1 VHTTLKKKALG
12 KRLRIILGQLNAI
25 EGALAADRDS
35 RAILQLVSIVRGA
48 MDSLMAEMVDEHLRF
63 HVLVPAERPR
73 DERPELEEV
82 IETVRRY
89 LK

>member
-1 VHTTLKKKALG
+1 
-12 KRLRIILGQLNAI
+12 
-25 EGALAADRDS
+25 
-35 RAILQLVSIVRGA
+35 
-48 MDSLMAEMVDEHLRF
+48 MAEMVDEHLRF